1 MSAYKISYDRSM
13 VIDQSGIIQYSNDGV
28 SLSNIQQKID
38 ELLATD
44 IRDDDLNIQSFQLYD
59 NYPNPF
65 NPETTIRFAVNQAQK
80 INLNIFD
87 AQGRLI
93 KRLVNRE
100 LQPGEYS
107 VKWNGTDSNKRR
119 VASGIYFYQL
129 SGDNHII
136 VKKMQFLK

>member
-1 MSAYKISYDRSM
+1 M

-100 LQPGEYS
+100 LQQGEYS